1 MTKVS
6 HTNTQHLLSK
16 YKNYSYSNSW
26 HICEKLPNIKALICC
41 MKIPQRQSALLER
54 VGMGKIPD
62 GYLQSRLSLKG
73 LRKTGTALT
82 QAIRTHTDAHQLHS
96 NDVTQLAL
104 CPHC

>member
-1 MTKVS
+1 
-6 HTNTQHLLSK
+6 
-16 YKNYSYSNSW
+16 
-26 HICEKLPNIKALICC
+26 
-41 MKIPQRQSALLER
+41 
-54 VGMGKIPD
+54 MGKIPD